1 MMTLLRR
8 YRKSLVVLVT
18 ALLFASAIA
27 FAMSDNE
34 GSSIT
39 ADETSEQRV
48 TSPIESDRFHI
59 FGQQDAANSDSS
71 NALNEF
77 NASHRAPNFYE

>member
-1 MMTLLRR
+1 MTLLRR
-8 YRKSLVVLVT
+8 YRKWLVVLLT

-34 GSSIT
+34 GSLVT
-39 ADETSEQRV
+39 AEETSKQGV
-48 TSPIESDRFHI
+48 TSPINSDLVKLPD
-59 FGQQDAANSDSS
+59 QQNAANSDSS

-77 NASHRAPNFYE
+77 NASHRAPNFYD